1 MENASV
7 SFLLGLILFILGS
20 ALVAICLVA
29 IPGPG
34 GAASVQ
40 QSHGHNAHGAH
51 H

>member
-1 MENASV
+1 M

-20 ALVAICLVA
+20 ALVAFCLTA

-34 GAASVQ
+34 GAATAHPP
-40 QSHGHNAHGAH
+40 HGHDAHGAH